1 MLKTFAYLLAL
12 LMLSSEAQAQWHQQQ
27 FQVMGTQARV
37 ELWLVD
43 QQQAQHLIRSVQD
56 EMQRIEQRMS
66 PYIASSELSQI
77 NSSAAQTP
85 LRLSDE
91 LFALLSQSAQ
101 ISALTN
107 GAFDIS
113 YASVGYQYDYRQGQ
127 RPNSK
132 QISAALPAINYRGIK
147 LNAQASTV
155 SLSHPNLKIDLGGIA
170 KGYAV
175 KQSLALL
182 QQAGV
187 EHALIAA
194 GGDTAL
200 LGDRRGRPW
209 MVGIKHPRAAAQ
221 TAVHLPLTSEA
232 ISTSG
237 DYERFFIEDGVRYH
251 HIINPKTGD
260 SAREVVSV
268 SVIGKDPTQVDALST
283 AVFVLGLTEGMAL
296 IDTLA
301 GYEAIII
308 DNRQKLH
315 LSAGL
320 GAP

>member
-1 MLKTFAYLLAL
+1 
-12 LMLSSEAQAQWHQQQ
+12 MLSSEAQAQWHQQQ